1 MSGDYL
7 LNLQPGTIV
16 YGRYEVIKCLGTGS
30 MGMVY
35 ACRHR
40 ELAGHLVA
48 MKVLFSEVARDE
60 IIAARFKNEI
70 VASYGVN
77 HPNVVRAYDYF
88 KDGDLIAFT
97 MEFVGGGDMADKIS
111 SPEHLSIKDTLKLLL
126 QICAGV
132 QAIHEAGI
140 IHRDLKPE
148 NILLTNDGDVK
159 ITDFGIART
168 GSGPRLTEHGG
179 VLGTIDYVSP
189 EYLEKSQVDAR
200 SDIYAVGVIAY
211 EMIAKQAPYKG
222 NNMIEQMTMRLRT
235 DPQPPHKIR
244 LDCPEELSA
253 IILKAMA
260 RDLNNRYQTAQE
272 MHDDLFAL
280 SLKLFP
286 KSNSMRQDSFKKE
299 GSSKMAAVTK
309 QMPVWGKEELTAT
322 VQSSPPASSAG
333 SEMMAG
339 GLNVVT
345 PTSTGT
351 LVQTHAEELLNE
363 DQDFSSSYKEDN
375 PIRNVLKKQEKS
387 FPDTTDFKKTETKKI
402 DPAANIA
409 ISQSNFSSEK
419 LKLLAI
425 DKTKSEPSI
434 IWQAFYWTFIFS
446 LGFIVG
452 GVLFS
457 LFW

>member
-1 MSGDYL
+1 MAGDYL

-48 MKVLFSEVARDE
+48 MKVLFSEVAQDKV
-60 IIAARFKNEI
+60 IAARFKNEI

-77 HPNVVRAYDYF
+77 HLNVVRAYDYF

-111 SPEHLSIKDTLKLLL
+111 SPEQLLIKDILKLLI
-126 QICAGV
+126 QICSGV

-148 NILLTNDGDVK
+148 NILLTNEGDVK

-200 SDIYAVGVIAY
+200 ADIYAVGVIAY
-211 EMIAKQAPYKG
+211 EMITKQAPYKG

-244 LDCPEELSA
+244 LDCPEGLST

-260 RDLNNRYQTAQE
+260 RDLESRYQTAQE
-272 MHDDLFAL
+272 MHDDLLAL
-280 SLKLFP
+280 SFQMFP
-286 KSNSMRQDSFKKE
+286 KS
-299 GSSKMAAVTK
+299 SSIGNDIVRKNESSRMSAVTK
-309 QMPVWGKEELTAT
+309 QMPVWDKEQLTTSGTVA
-322 VQSSPPASSAG
+322 VQSAETAVRGLEAITPISAG
-333 SEMMAG
+333 
-339 GLNVVT
+339 N
-345 PTSTGT
+345 
-351 LVQTHAEELLNE
+351 LVQTHAEELLSQDLDFRNPLE
-363 DQDFSSSYKEDN
+363 DSS
-375 PIRNVLKKQEKS
+375 PLRNVLKNQEKN
-387 FPDTTDFKKTETKKI
+387 FPATKNISKSSAI
-402 DPAANIA
+402 RQEQKANVS
-409 ISQSNFSSEK
+409 ISQSSFSNEK
-419 LKLLAI
+419 LKLLSI
-425 DKTKSEPSI
+425 DNSKSEPSI
-434 IWQAFYWTFIFS
+434 IWIAFYWIFIFF
-446 LGFIVG
+446 L
-452 GVLFS
+452 GVLFGAVIFS